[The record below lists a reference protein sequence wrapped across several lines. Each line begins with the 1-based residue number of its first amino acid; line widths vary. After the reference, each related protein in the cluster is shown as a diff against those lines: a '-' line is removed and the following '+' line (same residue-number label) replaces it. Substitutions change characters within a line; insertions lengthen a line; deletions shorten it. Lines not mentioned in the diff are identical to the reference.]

1 MKTGFFAYKCMG
13 WEENYLYWD
22 FDALKAFCRS
32 SRSRLSYTPCLKLN
46 PLPMAYIFSVTS
58 FRLSHLPSHHQFNLL
73 QLFMYSPTHTPG
85 YPHISPLPITYLQS
99 HPLSPILFIH
109 LTDSSGRFSSSLDD
123 LKMLSSLRFHL
134 VIIFVKVWF
143 LDSNYVF
150 FCSYCSL
157 CLCLSLWCYLIV
169 FVIVVLLRRAWG
181 KAPIL

>member
-1 MKTGFFAYKCMG
+1 MG

-32 SRSRLSYTPCLKLN
+32 SRSKLSYTPCLKLN

-73 QLFMYSPTHTPG
+73 ITP
-85 YPHISPLPITYLQS
+85 PHIHPVVPTS
-99 HPLSPILFIH
+99 HPSQQHICSLTHSLLFSIYPFCPSYG
-109 LTDSSGRFSSSLDD
+109 LQRAFSSSFDD
-123 LKMLSSLRFHL
+123 LKMLSSLRFSSCCYL
-134 VIIFVKVWF
+134 VKFWF

-157 CLCLSLWCYLIV
+157 CLCLSLVPPYRLR
-169 FVIVVLLRRAWG
+169 FIVVLLRRAWG